1 MQAIREADWAGE
13 PPPVVK
19 ASPHPLFGR
28 APLTPP

>member
-1 MQAIREADWAGE
+1 MEAIRLAEWGGS

-28 APLTPP
+28 AR